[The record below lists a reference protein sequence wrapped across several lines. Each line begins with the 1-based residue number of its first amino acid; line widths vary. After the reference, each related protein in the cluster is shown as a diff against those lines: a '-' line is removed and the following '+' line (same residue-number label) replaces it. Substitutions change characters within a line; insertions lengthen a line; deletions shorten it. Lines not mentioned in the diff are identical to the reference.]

1 MREPVEIGCDE
12 SGAEGEKL
20 VGGNTD
26 VFAHAS
32 VVMDL
37 DSAAACM
44 SELRAR
50 APSPVTE
57 YKANHILREKHRAAL
72 RWLLGPDGPVLGHVR
87 VHLTDKT
94 FLVAGKVADLLAPDD
109 TPAAAPSDAPAS
121 HPDGAPASHPN
132 GAPASHPNGG
142 PASHPGEAPGLFP
155 CTSSR
160 ALATV
165 LYREGPAAFGPK
177 RWTAFLDS
185 FNYLLRAKNGQGID
199 MSVEDAFRLVGE
211 LRTADGPA
219 GEVMELLWRA
229 RPRVAAFRER
239 LLAGP
244 DVFPALDPLIP
255 AIVRAVTSW
264 GGAAEGGP
272 GRPVSVVHDR
282 QTTLTDERIARL
294 RAALG
299 PALAGL
305 RLVESR
311 LDARVQVADVMAGV
325 ARKVASD
332 ELNGRGDARL
342 TALLRPYVDA
352 YSIWGDE
359 RSRALLMPP
368 LPGEVMYR

>member
-1 MREPVEIGCDE
+1 MFVREPVEIGCDE

-32 VVMDL
+32 VMMDL
-37 DSAAACM
+37 DSAAACIG
-44 SELRAR
+44 ELRAR

-87 VHLTDKT
+87 VYLTDKT
-94 FLVAGKVADLLAPDD
+94 FLVIGKVVELLAPDG
-109 TPAAAPSDAPAS
+109 TPGPFPDDPSQGMAA
-121 HPDGAPASHPN
+121 
-132 GAPASHPNGG
+132 
-142 PASHPGEAPGLFP
+142 
-155 CTSSR
+155 
-160 ALATV
+160 V
-165 LYREGPAAFGPK
+165 LYREGPAAFGAR
-177 RWTAFLDS
+177 RWAAFLDS

-239 LLAGP
+239 LLLAGP
-244 DVFPALDPLIP
+244 GVFPALDPLIP

-264 GGAAEGGP
+264 GGASEGVP

-299 PALAGL
+299 DSLAGL

-311 LDARVQVADVMAGV
+311 LDARVQVADVLAGV
-325 ARKVASD
+325 ARKVASE

-342 TALLRPYVDA
+342 TALLRPYVDPH
-352 YSIWGDE
+352 SIWGDE
-359 RSRALLMPP
+359 RSRALLAPP
-368 LPGEVMYR
+368 PPGEVMYR